1 MTMSRFAGGSF
12 CDSCGRPATVPID
25 RIEINKIDSMKTRA
39 KILRAVRGWECS
51 EVADGYLL
59 TCPSCLGEREI
70 VETAEE
76 PVEGPVEETED
87 APVLKPC
94 TNEDV
99 ARVIA
104 EGNDTYVAIAE
115 ALEAEGF
122 DIGTD
127 GRLSLRLF
135 RLKKK
140 GVIVGERIPGTR
152 FNMWRMKRWQD
163 R

>member
-1 MTMSRFAGGSF
+1 M
-12 CDSCGRPATVPID
+12 VPID

-39 KILRAVRGWECS
+39 KILRREGWECS

-59 TCPSCLGEREI
+59 TCPSCAGEGKV
-70 VETAEE
+70 VEAVEE
-76 PVEGPVEETED
+76 PIEETVEEAAED
-87 APVLKPC
+87 APLKPC

-99 ARVIA
+99 ARIIA
-104 EGNDTYVAIAE
+104 EGNETYVEIAD
-115 ALEAEGF
+115 ALKAEGF
-122 DIGTD
+122 DIGGA

-152 FNMWRMKRWQD
+152 FNKWRMKRWRDQ
-163 R
+163 

>member
-1 MTMSRFAGGSF
+1 MTMSRFAGKSF
-12 CDSCGRPATVPID
+12 CDSCGKAAMVCMGRVKIAT
-25 RIEINKIDSMKTRA
+25 IDSMKGRA
-39 KILRAVRGWECS
+39 KILRREGWEVT
-51 EVADGYLL
+51 ETADGFRLV
-59 TCPSCLGEREI
+59 CPSCLGEREV
-70 VETAEE
+70 VEAAEE
-76 PVEGPVEETED
+76 PIEEQVEEAAD

-104 EGNDTYVAIAE
+104 EGNDTYVAITE

-163 R
+163 Q

>member
-12 CDSCGRPATVPID
+12 CDSCRRPATVPID

-39 KILRAVRGWECS
+39 KILRREGWECS
-51 EVADGYLL
+51 EVADGYAL
-59 TCPSCLGEREI
+59 TCPSCVGERE
-70 VETAEE
+70 VAEAAEEPMEE
-76 PVEGPVEETED
+76 PVEEAADTL
-87 APVLKPC
+87 VLKPC

-104 EGNDTYVAIAE
+104 EGNDTYVAIAD
-115 ALEAEGF
+115 ALKTEGF

-152 FNMWRMKRWQD
+152 FNMWRMK
-163 R
+163 

>member
-1 MTMSRFAGGSF
+1 MTMSRFAGKSF
-12 CDSCGRPATVPID
+12 CDSCGKAAMVPID
-25 RIEINKIDSMKTRA
+25 RVEINKIDSMKTRA
-39 KILRAVRGWECS
+39 KILRCEGWECS
-51 EVADGYLL
+51 EAADGYLL
-59 TCPSCLGEREI
+59 TCPSCLGEREV
-70 VETAEE
+70 VEAVEEPIEE
-76 PVEGPVEETED
+76 PVEEAAD

-104 EGNDTYVAIAE
+104 EGNDTYVAIE
-115 ALEAEGF
+115 NALKVEGF

-163 R
+163 Q